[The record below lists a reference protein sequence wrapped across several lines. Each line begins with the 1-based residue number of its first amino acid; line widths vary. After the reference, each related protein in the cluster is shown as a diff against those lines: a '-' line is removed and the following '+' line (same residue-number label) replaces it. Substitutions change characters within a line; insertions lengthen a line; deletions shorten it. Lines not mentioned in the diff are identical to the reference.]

1 MDLIH
6 PEQKQLKV
14 DVLFSSN
21 SKTLIFF
28 VTRNSTIMDSTRPK
42 KNTEKLK
49 EKTVE
54 NLDKKLKCYNNWISD
69 AHSL

>member
-1 MDLIH
+1 
-6 PEQKQLKV
+6 
-14 DVLFSSN
+14 
-21 SKTLIFF
+21 
-28 VTRNSTIMDSTRPK
+28 MDSTRPK

-69 AHSL
+69 AHPL